1 MPTKVGLEITPHN
14 FQERKKIMKVKELI
28 KTLKELEPNVE
39 INFDVIDVLN
49 NENRV
54 EFIIQDEG
62 KEIK

>member
-1 MPTKVGLEITPHN
+1 
-14 FQERKKIMKVKELI
+14 MKVKELI

-62 KEIK
+62 KERKWSKRYIK

>member
-1 MPTKVGLEITPHN
+1 
-14 FQERKKIMKVKELI
+14 MKVKELI

-54 EFIIQDEG
+54 EFTIQDYEDY
-62 KEIK
+62 KEENYG

>member
-1 MPTKVGLEITPHN
+1 
-14 FQERKKIMKVKELI
+14 MKVKELI

-54 EFIIQDEG
+54 EFTIQDYDDYVEQTG
-62 KEIK
+62 GLNND